1 MIQGTMELTKE
12 LAKLTQQTE
21 GKVYL
26 QLLGKKE
33 KIKGIL
39 EVLQGEIELLVC
51 ISAEEVLS
59 AKYDLIGQIES
70 DFWIFEH
77 WGASKVH
84 LVITGVNMNKK
95 YDRIFRFEGALLR
108 KGIKVWEHY
117 ATRLTTKNLQML
129 FSENWMGNND
139 HIPLG
144 KKIALVMDY
153 EVESGSFWC
162 CVSQLFCDKELGID
176 SSFAVLNLEENRLS
190 ESDFWDFLRNEYLI
204 FTRLRKYLWSVNN
217 PIHDYSCP
225 QDMMLC

>member
-1 MIQGTMELTKE
+1 MELVKE

-26 QLLGKKE
+26 QLFGKKE
-33 KIKGIL
+33 RIKGIL

-59 AKYDLIGQIES
+59 AKYFLFIS
-70 DFWIFEH
+70 TP
-77 WGASKVH
+77 
-84 LVITGVNMNKK
+84 VITKCTLLAPHCSK
-95 YDRIFRFEGALLR
+95 IQKSDSICPTKSYDRIFRFEGALLR

-117 ATRLTTKNLQML
+117 ATRLSTKNLQML
-129 FSENWMGNND
+129 FSENGIGNND

-144 KKIALVMDY
+144 KKIALVLDY
-153 EVESGSFWC
+153 GHESGSFWC
-162 CVSQLFCDKELGID
+162 CVSQLFCDGELGID

-225 QDMMLC
+225 QDMILC